1 MKRIDYE
8 NKVLIR
14 VTMAILIVFVVILT
28 LPYFLTREYGWF
40 NFTETGQIG
49 DTIGGITAPFIA
61 VCSAYITFLAFWVQ
75 YTYNKRQKTDLFQ
88 ERFEN
93 NLFSYLDMLIRQEE
107 SCRIESIGNGKQV
120 FHYMFYE
127 YKAIYYIIRKGDY
140 LRDIQDAE
148 KRKQVEYSLTFSIF
162 LNGVSESSTY
172 RLSNEVIDAVK
183 PHVLELNQELL
194 QIQRQIMNGGT
205 DFPKYIKDYQGKKLR
220 IFDGHRLRL
229 VSYFR
234 MSCMV
239 MQYILKLENEED
251 RKFYLNVFLS
261 HFSEHQ
267 LGLLYLMIYSD
278 EFESFAFIDEKVKA
292 FLSSDKFKKTYLS
305 ADTMR
310 FDDDNFISL

>member
-14 VTMAILIVFVVILT
+14 VTMVILIVFVVILT

-40 NFTETGQIG
+40 DFTGTGQIG

-107 SCRIESIGNGKQV
+107 SCRMESIGNGKQV

-127 YKAIYYIIRKGDY
+127 YKAIYNIVHKGDY
-140 LRDIQDAE
+140 LKAVTNSE
-148 KRKQVEYSLTFSIF
+148 ERKKEERNLSFSIF
-162 LNGVSESSTY
+162 INGVSEDSTY
-172 RLSNEVIDAVK
+172 RLNKEVTDICK
-183 PHVLELNQELL
+183 PKVLLLNKELL
-194 QIQRQIMNGGT
+194 QIQKEIMTGKRVEY
-205 DFPKYIKDYQGKKLR
+205 PKYLRDYEGQKIKL
-220 IFDGHRLRL
+220 FDGHRLRL
-229 VSYFR
+229 ISYFR

-239 MQYILKLENEED
+239 LQYINTTDENK
-251 RKFYLNVFLS
+251 RNFYINVCLS

-267 LGLLYLMIYSD
+267 LGLLMLMINQD
-278 EFESFAFIDEKVKA
+278 EFESKIFIDNKVKE
-292 FLSSDKFKKTYLS
+292 FFNSQLFIDSYLP
-305 ADTMR
+305 AKTMR
-310 FDDDNFISL
+310 YDDEDFIV

>member
-14 VTMAILIVFVVILT
+14 VTMVILIVFVVILT

-40 NFTETGQIG
+40 DFTETGQIG

-107 SCRIESIGNGKQV
+107 SCRMESIGNGKQV

-127 YKAIYYIIRKGDY
+127 YKAIYNIVHKGDY
-140 LRDIQDAE
+140 LKAVTNSE
-148 KRKQVEYSLTFSIF
+148 ERKKEERNLSFSIF
-162 LNGVSESSTY
+162 INGVSEDSTY
-172 RLSNEVIDAVK
+172 RLNKEVTDICK
-183 PHVLELNQELL
+183 PKVLLLNKELL
-194 QIQRQIMNGGT
+194 QIQKEIMTGKRVEY
-205 DFPKYIKDYQGKKLR
+205 PKYLRDYEGQKIKL
-220 IFDGHRLRL
+220 FDGHRLRL
-229 VSYFR
+229 ISYFR

-239 MQYILKLENEED
+239 LQYINTTDENK
-251 RKFYLNVFLS
+251 RNFYINVCLS

-267 LGLLYLMIYSD
+267 LGLLMLMINQD
-278 EFESFAFIDEKVKA
+278 EFESKIFIDNKVKE
-292 FLSSDKFKKTYLS
+292 FFKVV
-305 ADTMR
+305 
-310 FDDDNFISL
+310 

>member
-1 MKRIDYE
+1 MKRIEYE

-14 VTMAILIVFVVILT
+14 VTITILIVFVVILT
-28 LPYFLTREYGWF
+28 LPYLLTREYGWF
-40 NFTETGQIG
+40 DFTETGQIG

-93 NLFSYLDMLIRQEE
+93 NLFAYLDMLIRQEDN
-107 SCRIESIGNGKQV
+107 CRIEGIGSSKQA

-127 YKAIYYIIRKGDY
+127 YKALYYIIREGDY
-140 LRDIQDAE
+140 LHDIQDAE
-148 KRKQVEYSLTFSIF
+148 KRKNEEYMLAFSIF

-172 RLSNEVIDAVK
+172 RLNNEVVDTVK
-183 PHVLELNQELL
+183 PHVLQLNQELL
-194 QIQRQIMNGGT
+194 QIQREIMN
-205 DFPKYIKDYQGKKLR
+205 DEAVFPKYIKDYHGKKLR
-220 IFDGHRLRL
+220 MFDGHRLRL
-229 VSYFR
+229 ISYFR

-267 LGLLYLMIYSD
+267 LGLLYLMVQSD

-292 FLSSDKFKKTYLS
+292 FLSSEHFKKTYLS
-305 ADTMR
+305 ANTMR
-310 FDDDNFISL
+310 FDDDNFICL

>member
-1 MKRIDYE
+1 MKQIEHE

-14 VTMAILIVFVVILT
+14 VTMVILIVFVIILT

-93 NLFSYLDMLIRQEE
+93 NLFDYLDMLIRQEE
-107 SCRIESIGNGKQV
+107 NCSIEGVGSSKQV

-127 YKAIYYIIRKGDY
+127 YKALYYIIRKGKY
-140 LRDIQDAE
+140 LQSIQDAE
-148 KRKQVEYSLTFSIF
+148 KRKNVEYMLAFSIF
-162 LNGVSESSTY
+162 MNGVSESSTY
-172 RLSNEVIDAVK
+172 RLSNEVVDTTK
-183 PHVLELNQELL
+183 PHVLKLNQELL
-194 QIQRQIMNGGT
+194 QIQREIINGEAV
-205 DFPKYIKDYQGKKLR
+205 FPKYIKDYQGKKLR

-229 VSYFR
+229 ISYFR

-239 MQYILKLENEED
+239 MQYILKLEKEED
-251 RKFYLNVFLS
+251 QKFYLNVFLS

-267 LGLLYLMIYSD
+267 LGLLYLMVYSD
-278 EFESFAFIDEKVKA
+278 EFESFAFIDEKVKT
-292 FLSSDKFKKTYLS
+292 FLLSEKFKKIYLS
-305 ADTMR
+305 ANTMR
-310 FDDDNFISL
+310 FDDDKFICL

>member
-1 MKRIDYE
+1 
-8 NKVLIR
+8 
-14 VTMAILIVFVVILT
+14 
-28 LPYFLTREYGWF
+28 
-40 NFTETGQIG
+40 
-49 DTIGGITAPFIA
+49 
-61 VCSAYITFLAFWVQ
+61 
-75 YTYNKRQKTDLFQ
+75 
-88 ERFEN
+88 
-93 NLFSYLDMLIRQEE
+93 MLIRQEE
-107 SCRIESIGNGKQV
+107 SCRMESIGNGKQV

-162 LNGVSESSTY
+162 LNGVSDSSTY

-205 DFPKYIKDYQGKKLR
+205 EFPKYIKDYQGKKLR

-251 RKFYLNVFLS
+251 RKLYLNVFLS

-310 FDDDNFISL
+310 FDDDNFISLQCVL

>member
-14 VTMAILIVFVVILT
+14 VTMVILIVFVVILT

-40 NFTETGQIG
+40 DFTETGQIG

-107 SCRIESIGNGKQV
+107 SCRMESIGNGKQV

-127 YKAIYYIIRKGDY
+127 YKAIYNIVHKGDY
-140 LRDIQDAE
+140 LKAVTNSE
-148 KRKQVEYSLTFSIF
+148 ERKKEERNLSFSIF
-162 LNGVSESSTY
+162 INGVSEDSTY
-172 RLSNEVIDAVK
+172 RLNKEVTDICK
-183 PHVLELNQELL
+183 PKVLLLNKELL
-194 QIQRQIMNGGT
+194 QIQKEIMTGKRVEY
-205 DFPKYIKDYQGKKLR
+205 PKYLRDYEGQKIKL
-220 IFDGHRLRL
+220 FDGHRLRL
-229 VSYFR
+229 ISYFR

-239 MQYILKLENEED
+239 LQYINTTDENK
-251 RKFYLNVFLS
+251 RNFYINVCLS

-267 LGLLYLMIYSD
+267 LGLLMLMINQD
-278 EFESFAFIDEKVKA
+278 EFESKIFIDNKVKE
-292 FLSSDKFKKTYLS
+292 FFNSQLFIDSYLP
-305 ADTMR
+305 AKTMR
-310 FDDDNFISL
+310 YDDEDFIV